1 MRYIAELE
9 RKVETLQTE
18 ATTLSAQLT
27 MIQVETKGVL
37 QWSFFMHVCLCT
49 IKRKLWESRYST
61 FPRLFNLYFVDFPE
75 IKTLPKK

>member
-27 MIQVETKGVL
+27 MIQVETKG
-37 QWSFFMHVCLCT
+37 
-49 IKRKLWESRYST
+49 SRTGRFYSS
-61 FPRLFNLYFVDFPE
+61 RLD
-75 IKTLPKK
+75 PKAEDRTGQVGRAEADRR